1 MDRIGFRFG
10 NRGIVYGNRDGGYK
24 MKFFIP
30 GTLPSLNEVIEANR
44 RNKYAG
50 AMLKRETQKLIE
62 AYIYISNLT
71 PVDYPVVI
79 ELSWQEPN
87 NRRDV
92 DNIQSS
98 KKFILDALVEMKIL
112 PNDTRKWVT
121 QIYDTVTT
129 DKEHPGVWVLIR
141 RAE

>member
-1 MDRIGFRFG
+1 MVRIGFRFG
-10 NRGIVYGNRDGGYK
+10 NRGVVHGNRDRGYK

-62 AYIYISNLT
+62 AYISISNLT

>member
-1 MDRIGFRFG
+1 
-10 NRGIVYGNRDGGYK
+10 

-30 GTLPSLNEVIEANR
+30 YTLPSLNEVIEANR

-50 AMLKRETQKLIE
+50 AQLKRETQKLID
-62 AYIYISNLT
+62 AYISISRLT
-71 PVDYPVVI
+71 PVKSPVTI
-79 ELSWQEPN
+79 YLEWREPN

-112 PNDTRKWVT
+112 PNDTRRWVT
-121 QIYDTVTT
+121 QIHDIVIT
-129 DKEHPGVWVLIR
+129 DKERPGVMVEIC
-141 RAE
+141 ESCT

>member
-1 MDRIGFRFG
+1 M
-10 NRGIVYGNRDGGYK
+10 
-24 MKFFIP
+24 
-30 GTLPSLNEVIEANR
+30 
-44 RNKYAG
+44 
-50 AMLKRETQKLIE
+50 
-62 AYIYISNLT
+62 
-71 PVDYPVVI
+71 DYPVVI

>member
-1 MDRIGFRFG
+1 
-10 NRGIVYGNRDGGYK
+10 
-24 MKFFIP
+24 
-30 GTLPSLNEVIEANR
+30 
-44 RNKYAG
+44 
-50 AMLKRETQKLIE
+50 MLKRETQKLIE
-62 AYIYISNLT
+62 AYISISNLT
-71 PVDYPVVI
+71 PVDCPVII

-129 DKEHPGVWVLIR
+129 DKERPGVWVLIR

>member
-1 MDRIGFRFG
+1 
-10 NRGIVYGNRDGGYK
+10 
-24 MKFFIP
+24 
-30 GTLPSLNEVIEANR
+30 
-44 RNKYAG
+44 
-50 AMLKRETQKLIE
+50 MLKRETQKLIE
-62 AYIYISNLT
+62 AYISISNLT

-121 QIYDTVTT
+121 QIHDFVIT

-141 RAE
+141 RAG

>member
-1 MDRIGFRFG
+1 
-10 NRGIVYGNRDGGYK
+10 

-30 GTLPSLNEVIEANR
+30 FTLPSLNEVIEANK

-50 AMLKRETQKLIE
+50 AKMKREIQDGIDMVIMASKL
-62 AYIYISNLT
+62 S

-79 ELSWQEPN
+79 ELTWQEPN

>member
-1 MDRIGFRFG
+1 MVRIGFRFG
-10 NRGIVYGNRDGGYK
+10 NRGIVHGNRDRGYK

-62 AYIYISNLT
+62 AYISISNLT
-71 PVDYPVVI
+71 PVDYPVII

-141 RAE
+141 RVE

>member
-1 MDRIGFRFG
+1 
-10 NRGIVYGNRDGGYK
+10 

-50 AMLKRETQKLIE
+50 AMLKRETQKLID
-62 AYIYISNLT
+62 AYISISQLT
-71 PVDYPVVI
+71 PVKSPVTIHI
-79 ELSWQEPN
+79 EWREPN

-98 KKFILDALVEMKIL
+98 KKFILDSLVEMKIL
-112 PNDTRKWVT
+112 PNDTRRWVT
-121 QIYDTVTT
+121 QIRDTVIT
-129 DKEHPGVWVLIR
+129 DKEHPGVMVEIC
-141 RAE
+141 ESCT

>member
-1 MDRIGFRFG
+1 MVRIGFRFG
-10 NRGIVYGNRDGGYK
+10 NRGIVHGNRDRGYK

-62 AYIYISNLT
+62 AYISISNLT
-71 PVDYPVVI
+71 PVDYPVII